1 MGLTKQYLRY
11 IPAGNLNI
19 IASQN
24 CNIVFVTL
32 EGQEGRFVAAGASEH
47 VFIWDLRLGEKAQVL
62 SGEKSDVTHLAA
74 SPNKR
79 HIAVGYADGT
89 IKTFD
94 LRSGEN
100 ISILVG
106 HRSEITTLAY
116 DSLGHRLASGSKD
129 TDIILWDVVA
139 ETGICRL
146 VGHKGI
152 ITALA
157 FINDHNILISSSKDT
172 FVKFWDLDTEHN
184 FRTLV
189 GHGSEVWGFVLVKDG
204 KYLITGCSDNELRVW
219 KIFFVDPSELEISN
233 TLKNLMITDDNE
245 TTDTNYPL
253 RCEKI
258 GSITRAGRGRLV
270 SIRTDLTERVITCHG
285 TDNTVELFYILTE
298 EEAKEKLGKR
308 VKKARKK
315 AAAEGLSEIVSTE
328 LSIKDELKRLP
339 TIEIKVAN
347 NMKQA
352 NKVKSVDLVMGRGD
366 ELRVCIAG
374 NFNSIELYST
384 EIVAKKDGEIN
395 FLRSLT
401 SHGHRTDVRAICFSS
416 DNLALATAS
425 SDSIKL
431 WNRPTLACLRTV
443 TCGYALTMTF
453 VPGDRHLIVGMKDGK
468 MLIVDIASGEIL
480 EEIPAHSKEVWS
492 VTLFPDMKGVASG
505 GGDQTVKFWQFE
517 LINDP
522 DSESKAKIL
531 SVVHLRTLKLEES
544 VLCVRISPNNKF
556 VAVALLDST
565 VKIFFLDTF
574 KFWISLYGHKLP
586 VLCMDISSDST
597 LIATGSADRNIKIW
611 GMDHGDCH
619 KSIFA
624 HDDSVTGLAFVPK
637 THYFFTCGKDGK
649 LKEWDADSFQKIITF
664 QGHSGEAWNCTV
676 SPNGVFAASCGSDK
690 VVRIYERSQETL
702 VLEDEAEE
710 EREQQEN
717 ELATGENTVVPGQK
731 AQVLPS
737 RKTVSSEKGADL
749 LLECIELSKEYEEQL
764 LAVEPPN
771 PPPPLPLQM
780 QMYQCETVEDYL
792 LETVKRIRASDL
804 EEALYVLPF
813 SVACDILKMLP
824 KLLKRKYQAE
834 IVSKLAITLIRTHH
848 NPIVASANLL
858 AIVEEIKRLSI
869 QQITSLR
876 DTTAFNFY
884 GMLHTRHS
892 IEEKEGIQLFTDATH
907 KRKEKQKIRRNK
919 ERAQKRALMT
929 L

>member
-11 IPAGNLNI
+11 LPAGNLNI

-24 CNIVFVTL
+24 CNVVFVTL

-47 VFIWDLRLGEKAQVL
+47 VYIWDLRLGEKAQVL

-79 HIAVGYADGT
+79 HIAVGYADGS

-106 HRSEITTLAY
+106 HRSEITALAY
-116 DSLGHRLASGSKD
+116 DPSGHRLASGSKD

-152 ITALA
+152 ITALS
-157 FINDHNILISSSKDT
+157 FMKDHNILISSSKDT

-189 GHGSEVWGFVLVKDG
+189 GHGSEVWGLVLVKDD

-219 KIFFVDPSELEISN
+219 KIFFLDPSELEISN
-233 TLKNLMITDDNE
+233 KLKTITLDDNE

-253 RCEKI
+253 KCEKV
-258 GSITRAGRGRLV
+258 GTITRAGKGRLV
-270 SIRTDLTERVITCHG
+270 SLRTDFTGRVVTCHG
-285 TDNTVELFYILTE
+285 TDNTVELFNILSDE
-298 EEAKEKLGKR
+298 ESREKLGR
-308 VKKARKK
+308 RLKKARKK
-315 AAAEGLSEIVSTE
+315 AAAEGLSEVISTD

-339 TIEIKVAN
+339 SINIKVAN
-347 NMKQA
+347 NLKQS
-352 NKVKSVDLVMGRGD
+352 NKVKAVDLVMGRGN
-366 ELRVCIAG
+366 ELRVCVAG

-384 EIVAKKDGEIN
+384 VITQKEAEIN

-401 SHGHRTDVRAICFSS
+401 NHGHRTDVRAICFSS

-425 SDSIKL
+425 NDSIKL

-443 TCGYALTMTF
+443 ACGYALTMTF

-468 MLIVDIASGEIL
+468 MLIVDIASGDIL
-480 EEIPAHSKEVWS
+480 EEISAHSKELWS
-492 VTLFPDMKGVASG
+492 ITLFPDMKGVASG

-517 LINDP
+517 LISNP
-522 DSESKAKIL
+522 DSESKAKVL

-649 LKEWDADSFQKIITF
+649 LKEWDADIFQKIVTF
-664 QGHSGEAWNCTV
+664 EGHSGEAWNCTV

-702 VLEDEAEE
+702 VLEDEAEG
-710 EREQQEN
+710 ERERQEN

-731 AQVLPS
+731 AQILPS

-749 LLECIELSKEYEEQL
+749 ILECIELSKEYEEQL
-764 LAVEPPN
+764 QTIVPPN

-813 SVACDILKMLP
+813 SVACDILNMLP

-834 IVSKLAITLIRTHH
+834 IVTRLALTLIQTHH

-858 AIVEEIKRLSI
+858 STVEEIKTLAME
-869 QQITSLR
+869 QITSLR
-876 DTTAFNFY
+876 DSIGFNLY
-884 GMLHTRHS
+884 GMLHSRHL
-892 IEEKEGIQLFTDATH
+892 IEEKEGIQLFKDATD
-907 KRKEKQKIRRNK
+907 KRKEKQKMRRNK